1 MQAIETPK
9 TCAACGEP
17 INQSMAG
24 GREFCSDECV
34 KAGRAFCK
42 HCGEV
47 LVQPSRKGPRK
58 VFCNTLCASRYHRHG
73 VLTPTLIEEYNRTEC
88 LVCGNPITQGLRAKK
103 KFCSPHCANKY
114 RRTGYDKRAYDA
126 EWGQYAS
133 ETRKCLLEVQHLMG
147 IRMAKRLATA
157 IDREYVLNSYQQR
170 IRKEELVRNKTRT
183 WTSLTWDQVD
193 QIRKLYAEGELSSE
207 KIGERFGIYRSS
219 VMDIVYNRTWKPEND
234 PRREQRDAS
243 KYLMKRGGGISMI
256 LSHNYY
262 VVRLRKDLV
271 FQNPLSVLSSEAKP
285 GNPKTTHA
293 AKPLDNPGRVEYA
306 CIESSESFQNIV
318 NIYREGL
325 TCL

>member
-243 KYLMKRGGGISMI
+243 KYLMKRGGGICKTI
-256 LSHNYY
+256 KLTWEQ
-262 VVRLRKDLV
+262 VDQIR
-271 FQNPLSVLSSEAKP
+271 VLHDTQPQLLCRQIAERF
-285 GNPKTTHA
+285 G
-293 AKPLDNPGRVEYA
+293 V
-306 CIESSESFQNIV
+306 SESAISAIIRGQTWKPENDP
-318 NIYREGL
+318 RRK
-325 TCL
+325 TP